1 MDEAAVNPWTGKSAE
16 DVLAES
22 YHEIRN
28 PISITAGYLSVL
40 TSANHLALTAE
51 QVQHYIELALNH
63 ALKAQT
69 IVDSVYQYM
78 NETRKNP

>member
-1 MDEAAVNPWTGKSAE
+1 MDKPAVNPWAGKSAE

-22 YHEIRN
+22 YHKIRN
-28 PISITAGYLSVL
+28 PVSIAAGYLAIL
-40 TSANHLALTAE
+40 KSANDLSLTTE
-51 QVQHYIELALNH
+51 QVQQYIELALNH

-78 NETRKNP
+78 HEARKDL

>member
-1 MDEAAVNPWTGKSAE
+1 MDEFVNQWVGKSAE

-40 TSANHLALTAE
+40 KSADHLSLTAE
-51 QVQHYIELALNH
+51 QVQQYIELALNH

-69 IVDSVYQYM
+69 IVDSVHQYM
-78 NETRKNP
+78 NEIRKDP

>member
-1 MDEAAVNPWTGKSAE
+1 MDEFVNQWAGKSAE

-40 TSANHLALTAE
+40 KSADHLSLTAE
-51 QVQHYIELALNH
+51 QVQQYIDLALDH

-78 NETRKNP
+78 NETRKTL

>member
-1 MDEAAVNPWTGKSAE
+1 MDESAVNRWIGKSAK
-16 DVLAES
+16 DVLTES

-28 PISITAGYLSVL
+28 PISITAGYLAVL
-40 TSANHLALTAE
+40 KSANDLSLTAE
-51 QVQHYIELALNH
+51 QVQYYIELALNH

-78 NETRKNP
+78 NEQR

>member
-1 MDEAAVNPWTGKSAE
+1 MDKPAVNPWAGKSAE
-16 DVLAES
+16 DVLEES

-28 PISITAGYLSVL
+28 PVSIAAGYLAIL
-40 TSANHLALTAE
+40 KSANDLSLTTE
-51 QVQHYIELALNH
+51 QVQQYIELALNH

-78 NETRKNP
+78 NEKR

>member
-1 MDEAAVNPWTGKSAE
+1 MDESAVNPWAGKSAE

-28 PISITAGYLSVL
+28 PISITAGYLRVL
-40 TSANHLALTAE
+40 KSANHLALTAE

>member
-1 MDEAAVNPWTGKSAE
+1 MDEHAADHWAGKSAE
-16 DVLAES
+16 DVLVES

-40 TSANHLALTAE
+40 KSANHLSLTAE
-51 QVQHYIELALNH
+51 QVQQYIELALNH

-69 IVDSVYQYM
+69 IVNSVYQYM
-78 NETRKNP
+78 YETRKTP